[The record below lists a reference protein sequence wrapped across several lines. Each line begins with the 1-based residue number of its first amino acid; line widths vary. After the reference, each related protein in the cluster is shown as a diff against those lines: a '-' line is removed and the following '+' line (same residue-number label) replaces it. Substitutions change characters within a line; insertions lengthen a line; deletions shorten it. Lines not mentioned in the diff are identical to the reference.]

1 VNKLVEKATVRN
13 MVEIY
18 YDSQQFRMRTVSRL
32 KKSSNDES
40 FKEICEETI
49 AVYLKQET
57 RIAARLKTEMQ
68 SHIMSQWLYANYGI
82 GPILAAG
89 LVAYVDEIERFGT
102 VSKLWKYAGMSTIDV
117 CQDCGKRIIEDGA
130 RGAWIL
136 HLADRLFEQSQKNK
150 DKKKKMTHSECIEK
164 ATSRVC
170 LCPNP
175 TKKTMADRRVIG
187 QMLEYNPKFKNL
199 CFLIGDQ
206 FIRQMR
212 SPYRKKFDEYKLDY
226 STRPDLKAEIEERKR
241 APKDENDKFAVKG
254 TARVHSMA
262 RRKAVKLFLS
272 HFWQT
277 WREVLGLPAPE
288 PYAIAHLGH
297 VDKIPPFVSLEDAGY
312 VFLDGKWM
320 HDKILCS
327 IPDHIDVKT
336 VRDIRKQREKASAI
350 ILPTDSDVGAED
362 FTGSIGE
369 F

>member
-1 VNKLVEKATVRN
+1 

-32 KKSSNDES
+32 KKSSNDEE
-40 FKEICEETI
+40 FKILGEKVI
-49 AVYLKQET
+49 ASYLLMEK
-57 RIAARLKTEMQ
+57 RIADELKTQMQ
-68 SHIMSQWLYANYGI
+68 GHIMSQWLYANYGI

-89 LVAYVDEIERFGT
+89 LVSYVDEISRFNT

-136 HLADRLFEQSQKNK
+136 HLADRLHEQSQKNR
-150 DKKKKMTHSECIEK
+150 DEKKKMTHSDCIEK
-164 ATSRVC
+164 ATGRVC
-170 LCPNP
+170 LCANP
-175 TKKTMADRRVIG
+175 IKKTSADRRVTG

-206 FIRQMR
+206 FIRQMK
-212 SPYRKKFDEYKLDY
+212 SPYRTKFDEYKLDY

-241 APKDENDKFAVKG
+241 APKDEKDKFAVKG
-254 TARVHSMA
+254 TARVHAMA

-272 HFWQT
+272 HFWQI

-312 VFLDGKWM
+312 VYLDGKWM
-320 HDKILCS
+320 HDKILSS
-327 IPDHIDVKT
+327 IPDYIDVKQ
-336 VRDIRKQREKASAI
+336 VRKLRKNRAL
-350 ILPTDSDVGAED
+350 LPTDVDAVAED
-362 FTGSIGE
+362 FTGSINE
-369 F
+369 Y